1 MTYLFASNIAVSNEV
16 EIKNDI
22 NSPIPVSDGGG
33 SLTVDGTLSISS
45 LPEVEIKN
53 DAGNP
58 VPISDAGGSL
68 TVDGTVAVSS
78 LPEIEIKNDTGNPV
92 PISDAGGS
100 LTIDGTVAVSSLP
113 EVEIKND
120 AGNPIGVILPATNH
134 DAFGRLR
141 VSNPFTLF
149 DSFHRYQDN
158 GKVNEFVSGNAS
170 SAHDSN
176 AGSIIM
182 TVGTASGDRIYR
194 ESSRVFAY
202 QPGKSL
208 LILQT
213 FCMSPGKT
221 GLRQRQGYFDTN
233 NGVYIEQDGLDL
245 YLVRRSSST
254 GSIVETRIPQSQWN
268 IDPLTGSGPS
278 SITLDITKTQILWWD
293 IEWLGVGTVRSG
305 FVIDGKFIQTHSF
318 HHANIITIPYMTT
331 ACLPVRAELEN
342 TASTNS
348 SSSYRVICTS
358 VISEGGYELRGRP
371 FNVSHPISTPYN
383 LATTATLYPIMSIRL
398 KSNRAGAIVV
408 PKTFSISVADAG
420 NFRYHVI
427 SGATTSGGTWV
438 SAGTNSCVEYNSNA
452 TSYTGGTILNT
463 AYLISTNQAAGAPS
477 AAEFPFKYQLERNTF
492 TNTMY
497 EFTLAIESDA
507 VNTDVYAH
515 INWEEIT

>member
-33 SLTVDGTLSISS
+33 SLTVDGTLSI
-45 LPEVEIKN
+45 
-53 DAGNP
+53 
-58 VPISDAGGSL
+58 
-68 TVDGTVAVSS
+68 SS

-213 FCMSPGKT
+213 
-221 GLRQRQGYFDTN
+221 
-233 NGVYIEQDGLDL
+233 
-245 YLVRRSSST
+245 
-254 GSIVETRIPQSQWN
+254 
-268 IDPLTGSGPS
+268 
-278 SITLDITKTQILWWD
+278 
-293 IEWLGVGTVRSG
+293 
-305 FVIDGKFIQTHSF
+305 
-318 HHANIITIPYMTT
+318 
-331 ACLPVRAELEN
+331 
-342 TASTNS
+342 
-348 SSSYRVICTS
+348 
-358 VISEGGYELRGRP
+358 
-371 FNVSHPISTPYN
+371 
-383 LATTATLYPIMSIRL
+383 
-398 KSNRAGAIVV
+398 
-408 PKTFSISVADAG
+408 
-420 NFRYHVI
+420 
-427 SGATTSGGTWV
+427 
-438 SAGTNSCVEYNSNA
+438 
-452 TSYTGGTILNT
+452 
-463 AYLISTNQAAGAPS
+463 
-477 AAEFPFKYQLERNTF
+477 
-492 TNTMY
+492 
-497 EFTLAIESDA
+497 
-507 VNTDVYAH
+507 
-515 INWEEIT
+515 